1 MRSSISKPT
10 PEDLIPIVPSLPKV
24 GHLLQFQRDPLGLF
38 LEVGTHGEIAQFE
51 VMTRRIVNLQNP
63 EHIKHVLVENSRNYD
78 ALIHTRMLLRFWLG
92 EGLFT
97 SDGTKWLTNR
107 RLMQP
112 LFSRQQV
119 VSYGASMGDT
129 LREFAERT
137 RSTSTVDMMD
147 LMMQLTVRVASR
159 TLFGANLD
167 GPTVQKFSQSVTD
180 MVRYYGNALRS
191 GWLVILPDKSLT
203 WLPTFR
209 KSLEVLNGV
218 VNQVILERRHQ
229 NGQYEDLLA
238 RLMDARDQE
247 TGKGMTDEELRDE
260 IMTMLFAGHETTAS
274 TMTWTWYLLAKH
286 PEVRGKLRDEARNV
300 LNGRLSTVNDLPDL
314 PYTTMVLNEVM
325 RLYPPVWGIFRNTI
339 ADDHLGQYTITS
351 GTRISIAPYLL
362 HRNPSHFPN
371 PDTFDPE
378 RFHPNRAIDIPKYAY
393 LPFGAGPRQCIGQH
407 MAMLEM
413 QLALSYLIQHF
424 DFDLMEDK
432 PIEPEALLTL
442 RPKRSVLMSVKPLGD
457 SLV

>member
-1 MRSSISKPT
+1 MRSSMSKPI
-10 PEDLIPIVPSLPKV
+10 PENLIPIVPSLPKI
-24 GHLLQFQRDPLGLF
+24 GHLLQFQRDPLNLF

-63 EHIKHVLVENSRNYD
+63 EHIKYVLVENSRNYD

-119 VSYGASMGDT
+119 VAYGDLMGDT
-129 LREFAERT
+129 LGEFAERT
-137 RSTSTVDMMD
+137 RNTPTIDMMD

-167 GPTVQKFSQSVTD
+167 APTVQKFSQAVTD
-180 MVRYYGNALRS
+180 MVRYYGNVLRS

-203 WLPTFR
+203 WLPAFR
-209 KSLEVLNGV
+209 NSLEGLNAV
-218 VNQVILERRHQ
+218 VNQVILERRGQ
-229 NGQYEDLLA
+229 NGQHEDLLA
-238 RLMDARDQE
+238 RLMDARDQD
-247 TGKGMTDEELRDE
+247 TGRGMTDEELRDE

-286 PEVRGKLRDEARNV
+286 PEVRSKLRHEARSV
-300 LNGRLSTVNDLPDL
+300 LNGRIPNVNDLPAL
-314 PYTTMVLNEVM
+314 PYATMVLNEVM
-325 RLYPPVWGIFRNTI
+325 RLYPPVWGIFRNTRET
-339 ADDHLGQYTITS
+339 DHLGEYMITP
-351 GTRISIAPYLL
+351 GTRISIAPYVL
-362 HRNPSHFPN
+362 HRNPNYFPN
-371 PDTFDPE
+371 PSAFDPE
-378 RFHPNRAIDIPKYAY
+378 RFHPDRVTVIPKYAY
-393 LPFGAGPRQCIGQH
+393 IPFGAGPRQCIGQH

-424 DFDLMEDK
+424 DFDLMDDK

-442 RPKRSVLMSVKPLGD
+442 RPKYSMLMSVKPIRGAQE
-457 SLV
+457 